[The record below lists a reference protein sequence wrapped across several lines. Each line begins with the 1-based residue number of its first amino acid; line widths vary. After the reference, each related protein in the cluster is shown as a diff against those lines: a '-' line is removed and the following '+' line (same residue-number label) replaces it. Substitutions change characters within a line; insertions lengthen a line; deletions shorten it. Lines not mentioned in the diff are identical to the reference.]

1 MDQRRLEQGVDQR
14 RPEQG
19 VNQRRS
25 VRITDRDREIL
36 AFAAEHRVIL
46 AEHVEAQLAITVG
59 AASKR
64 LSALAQAGYL
74 RREDNVPGPSAYLID
89 RPGLR
94 AIGSELPR
102 PRDHAAG
109 SYEHDLGLAWV
120 WLAARAGAFGE
131 LETLT
136 SERAMRSHDGR
147 RRAPTEQPLGV
158 RIGGAG
164 PHGGQRRHYPDMLL
178 QTSSGHR
185 VAVELELTCKGR
197 RRLEEILGAYSID
210 PRIDAVLYLVKDRG
224 TGDAIRRAAT
234 ALGIS
239 QLVHV
244 QQVRLDPA
252 PRPQPAGRNA
262 ARSGQRAAARSGQR
276 AARADQR
283 ATAGAE
289 LAR

>member
-1 MDQRRLEQGVDQR
+1 MDH
-14 RPEQG
+14 
-19 VNQRRS
+19 RRS
-25 VRITDRDREIL
+25 VRLTDRDREIF

-46 AEHVEAQLAITVG
+46 VEHVEAQLGISTA

-64 LSALAQAGYL
+64 LSALARAGYL
-74 RREDNVPGPSAYLID
+74 RSDGKGSRAYRID

-102 PRDHAAG
+102 PRDHAGG

-120 WLAARAGAFGE
+120 WLAARAGAFGQ
-131 LETLT
+131 LDGLV
-136 SERAMRSHDGR
+136 SERAMRSHDERGG
-147 RRAPTEQPLGV
+147 APTEQPFGV

-178 QTSSGHR
+178 DTSSGHR
-185 VAVELELTCKGR
+185 VAVELELTAKGR
-197 RRLEEILGAYSID
+197 RRLEQILGAYSID
-210 PRIDAVLYLVKDRG
+210 PRIDAVLYLVDQRSVG
-224 TGDAIRRAAT
+224 EAIRRSAR

-244 QQVRLDPA
+244 QQVSLDR
-252 PRPQPAGRNA
+252 RPQAQPAGRAA
-262 ARSGQRAAARSGQR
+262 ARAGQRASAR
-276 AARADQR
+276 
-283 ATAGAE
+283 TE